1 MGRLSFSFSLPE
13 AEAELRGAEGT
24 CGDRSRRQCTIS
36 AAPPA
41 SGTAFFFACSSA
53 LLVHMGQGA
62 QTVTQLSPCPGK
74 KSLADMEET
83 LRLCLSCHNAAC
95 PAEAAVPHFL
105 TRCASPGTGH
115 FTVIKGPSS
124 GRRWIRGE
132 SIGRGSL
139 GTVYQAMD
147 QQTGELLAVKEVVI
161 NASDSADMK
170 FKDQL
175 ENEIQIELKHPRIVA
190 YLGHDYMGDSLFIY
204 LEFMAGGSL
213 AQALRQFGCFEESL
227 LLAYTREMLEGLEYL
242 HTRET
247 PVVHRD
253 IKGANVLVDLDCHA
267 KLSDFGCSKRDNDTM
282 SHTMRGSIPWMAP
295 EVIKNTGY
303 GRKADI
309 WSFGCVVIEMATAKS
324 PWGSFDNPMAAMCK
338 IAMSDATPPIP
349 EGVSPACQD
358 FIRLCTR
365 RDPADRP
372 DATRLLAHDILKNV
386 IVEDD

>member
-1 MGRLSFSFSLPE
+1 MEPLRPANLPPLSVGTTAGSARPSEEAGRRPSKPAAGPE
-13 AEAELRGAEGT
+13 AEAIAT
-24 CGDRSRRQCTIS
+24 
-36 AAPPA
+36 APPGPSELKVPETGPTGPGDSA
-41 SGTAFFFACSSA
+41 PSPFECTFGT
-53 LLVHMGQGA
+53 HG
-62 QTVTQLSPCPGK
+62 VTQLSPCPGK

-83 LRLCLSCHNAAC
+83 LR
-95 PAEAAVPHFL
+95 
-105 TRCASPGTGH
+105 TGH

-175 ENEIQIELKHPRIVA
+175 ENEIQIVKELKHPRIVA

>member
-1 MGRLSFSFSLPE
+1 
-13 AEAELRGAEGT
+13 
-24 CGDRSRRQCTIS
+24 
-36 AAPPA
+36 
-41 SGTAFFFACSSA
+41 
-53 LLVHMGQGA
+53 
-62 QTVTQLSPCPGK
+62 
-74 KSLADMEET
+74 MEET
-83 LRLCLSCHNAAC
+83 LR
-95 PAEAAVPHFL
+95 
-105 TRCASPGTGH
+105 TGH

-175 ENEIQIELKHPRIVA
+175 ENEIQIVKELKHPRIVA